1 MTYDL
6 SVDTSIPERLIAV
19 RNQEQVITVPV
30 ERNLFDVHYAVTA
43 IDRYGNESLP
53 ATITRKG
60 IWKR

>member
-1 MTYDL
+1 MSYD
-6 SVDTSIPERLIAV
+6 SPVDISNPANLIAV
-19 RNQEQVITVPV
+19 RRSEKEITLPL